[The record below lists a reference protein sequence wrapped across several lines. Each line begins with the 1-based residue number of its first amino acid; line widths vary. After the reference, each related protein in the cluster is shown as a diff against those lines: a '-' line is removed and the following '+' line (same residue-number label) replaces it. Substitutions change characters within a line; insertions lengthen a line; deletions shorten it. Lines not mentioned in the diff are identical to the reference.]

1 MKSLVN
7 YIYES
12 SGITLSNKDRK
23 GQLEK
28 WLKDRKYPDYI
39 KTLNKML
46 EDPKAASL
54 LQDGF
59 GGDLGNMKLKFD
71 VLEIKAKDLEPSQ
84 SEIDISK
91 SLKHALR
98 KHENITIDFNEP
110 VIINNSPLITFKGKH
125 IIDGH
130 HRWAEVA
137 ILNPEAKMT
146 CFNYDGN
153 ISVIEMLKAVQGTI
167 ASVMADYNENDK
179 IPISTVNDVSIYKM
193 SDIDIEKYVHEHI
206 TQQVC
211 NKLEVLL
218 GLQSQEDVIYYIIE
232 NIKRFKKDNRPKHG
246 LPNRGEMPQTNK
258 AGSERGNKT
267 TTTPNTKGSA
277 LYKLRTGKIN
287 KNAIE

>member
-23 GQLEK
+23 EKLEM
-28 WLKDRKYPDYI
+28 WLKNRKYPDYI

-98 KHENITIDFNEP
+98 KSENIALDFNEP
-110 VIINNSPLITFKGKH
+110 VIINNSPLITFKGKY

-137 ILNPEAKMT
+137 IINPEAKMT

-179 IPISTVNDVSIYKM
+179 IPVSIVDDVSIYKM
-193 SDIDIEKYVHEHI
+193 SDADIEKYVHEHI
-206 TQQVC
+206 SQRVC
-211 NKLEVLL
+211 NRLEILL
-218 GLQSQEDVIYYIIE
+218 NLKSQEDVIYYIIE
-232 NIKRFKKDNRPKHG
+232 NIKRFKKENRPRHG
-246 LPNRGEMPQTNK
+246 LPNRGEMPQTSK
-258 AGSERGNKT
+258 AGSERGNKN
-267 TTTPNTKGSA
+267 TTTPSERGSA

-287 KNAIE
+287 KEAIK